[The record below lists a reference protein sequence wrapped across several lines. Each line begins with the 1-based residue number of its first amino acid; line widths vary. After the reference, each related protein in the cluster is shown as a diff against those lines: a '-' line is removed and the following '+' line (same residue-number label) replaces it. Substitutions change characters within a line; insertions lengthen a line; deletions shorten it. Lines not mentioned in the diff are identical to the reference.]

1 MKDKITTTL
10 TSKGQLTIPKSVRD
24 RLGLKRG
31 DKVEVRVLDEETF
44 IAVPIRARR
53 EAKR

>member
-24 RLGLKRG
+24 RLGLERG
-31 DKVEVRVLDEETF
+31 DQVEVHVLDAETF
-44 IAVPIRARR
+44 IAVPIKTRW
-53 EAKR
+53 EATP